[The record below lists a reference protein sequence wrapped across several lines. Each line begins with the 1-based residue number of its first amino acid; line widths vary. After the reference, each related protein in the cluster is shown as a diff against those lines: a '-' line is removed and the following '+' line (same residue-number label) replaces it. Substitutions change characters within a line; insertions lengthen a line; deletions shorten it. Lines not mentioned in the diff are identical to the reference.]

1 MLEHASFI
9 RGLLDPSEGKLI
21 RTADEFVKVYNDLIQ
36 STMDMDSTGM
46 LGVTD
51 NTLTETINFRDFKKS
66 GTEGIDECKIKS
78 MMLPLMADHVLR
90 EANHYIR
97 LLKSYENRI

>member
-1 MLEHASFI
+1 
-9 RGLLDPSEGKLI
+9 
-21 RTADEFVKVYNDLIQ
+21 
-36 STMDMDSTGM
+36 M